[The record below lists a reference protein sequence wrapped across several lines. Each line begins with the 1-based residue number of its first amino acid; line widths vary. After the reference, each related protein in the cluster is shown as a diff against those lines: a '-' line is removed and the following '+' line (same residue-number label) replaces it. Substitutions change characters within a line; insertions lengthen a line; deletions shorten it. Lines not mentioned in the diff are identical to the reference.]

1 MREALKRHHAS
12 PEALNRANELRDA
25 IERLGFKA
33 QQAQITPYPTSPT
46 TRKGNVA
53 EVLLAEYICA
63 TCGVE
68 LPVFRLR
75 YNPNINQS
83 MKGDDVLAFDLDANP
98 VRLVVGEAKFRSHA
112 TAAAVRGITGA
123 LSRSHFAG
131 VPISL
136 QFVADRLFE
145 SGRAELGERVLAC
158 AFLMAQGRLRID
170 YIGLLLGD
178 VGSADRVNHHPED
191 TIQNLAMISA
201 EFQNPAGLA
210 ELCYR
215 DLE

>member
-1 MREALKRHHAS
+1 MRDTLRRHHAS
-12 PEALNRANELRDA
+12 PETLNRAKELRDA
-25 IERLGFKA
+25 IEQLGFMA
-33 QQAQITPYPTSPT
+33 QQAQIGPFPTNPST
-46 TRKGNVA
+46 QKGNMA
-53 EVLLAEYICA
+53 EVFLAEYICA
-63 TCGVE
+63 SCGVE

-83 MKGDDVLAFDLDANP
+83 MKGDDVLAVDLDANP
-98 VRLVVGEAKFRSHA
+98 VRLVVGEAKFRGHA

-123 LSRSHFAG
+123 LVRSHSAG

-145 SGRAELGERVLAC
+145 TGRAELGARVLAC
-158 AFLMAQGRLRID
+158 AILMARGDLQID

-178 VGSADRVNHHPED
+178 VGSADKVRNHRD
-191 TIQNLAMISA
+191 ATNLNLAMISA
-201 EFQNPAGLA
+201 EFQNPVGLA
-210 ELCYR
+210 ESCYR